1 MHKEAIAKFGRLL
14 EVKRYSPNTRKVY
27 IGAILLF
34 FKFFKNKNIL
44 EINDNDVFRYVEHK
58 IKDENISF
66 SSQKGIIGA
75 IKLFYKTVYNKNIK
89 VDYIYPYRYENK
101 LPKVLAK
108 EDIKNIIG
116 KIDNIKHKNN
126 TNLHTYNRYEKIKN
140 KKPFG

>member
-1 MHKEAIAKFGRLL
+1 MHKEAITKFGRLL

-89 VDYIYPYRYENK
+89 VDYIYPYRYEN
-101 LPKVLAK
+101 
-108 EDIKNIIG
+108 N
-116 KIDNIKHKNN
+116 
-126 TNLHTYNRYEKIKN
+126 EKILIEFQHSRKESVLSRFN
-140 KKPFG
+140 YTLNRCVFNA